1 MYGSTSFN
9 REFIDSVNYSGLDKI
24 VIVFI
29 ILSFSQSE
37 EKIKA
42 VPSLYGIL
50 MTLNH
55 MVQQDYFPKSLAP
68 VLSAF
73 VTK

>member
-1 MYGSTSFN
+1 MLVELYHLSKYLWATP
-9 REFIDSVNYSGLDKI
+9 DI
-24 VIVFI
+24 VVHPNLTP
-29 ILSFSQSE
+29 LSLFTLQSE

-42 VPSLYGIL
+42 VPSLYGPL

-55 MVQQDYFPKSLAP
+55 MVQQDYFPKSLVP
-68 VLSAF
+68 VLLAF